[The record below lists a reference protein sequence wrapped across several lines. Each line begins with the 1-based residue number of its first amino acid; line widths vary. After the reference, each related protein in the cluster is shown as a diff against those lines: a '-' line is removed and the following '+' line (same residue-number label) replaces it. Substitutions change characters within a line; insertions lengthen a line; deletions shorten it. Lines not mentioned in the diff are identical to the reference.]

1 MDSYKRSLRFAI
13 PKVELGTVNY
23 TALEKFPGSQ
33 MPTFKE
39 VVERVMY
46 LKSKEMRN
54 SIDSA
59 ALMTAKEVQDIYI
72 YNLNIYPVVEKNIK
86 KRVLNDYQE
95 FKKISSYPKGKRS
108 GISYQS
114 SVLSFNKKMETGIDV
129 KTEDRDRQE
138 ELIKLYV
145 VKCGDQKEMLYI
157 DNIKIKD
164 CLCKASS
171 VSKCP
176 DFRMK
181 LFAEVPVDKDWLQ
194 KEMEKKEELARQAKA
209 KAKSDQEVA
218 SMFSKVDSGEV
229 VLEEAN
235 VPEEVY
241 VPEEMDGDVFRSPVP
256 LSLFE
261 TPSSV
266 TKRLRSAIPSSAS
279 SGTSSLSLQSP

>member
-1 MDSYKRSLRFAI
+1 M
-13 PKVELGTVNY
+13 
-23 TALEKFPGSQ
+23 
-33 MPTFKE
+33 
-39 VVERVMY
+39 
-46 LKSKEMRN
+46 
-54 SIDSA
+54 
-59 ALMTAKEVQDIYI
+59 
-72 YNLNIYPVVEKNIK
+72 
-86 KRVLNDYQE
+86 
-95 FKKISSYPKGKRS
+95 
-108 GISYQS
+108 
-114 SVLSFNKKMETGIDV
+114 

-145 VKCGDQKEMLYI
+145 VKCGDQKEMLYM

-164 CLCKASS
+164 CLCEASS

-176 DFRMK
+176 DCPRK

-241 VPEEMDGDVFRSPVP
+241 VPEEMDGDVFSSPVP
-256 LSLFE
+256 LIQQN
-261 TPSSV
+261 
-266 TKRLRSAIPSSAS
+266 A
-279 SGTSSLSLQSP
+279 